1 MFLFIERKIFH
12 EANFRPHFY
21 QTETRKFNPET
32 GIILPPT
39 ALNKQKANVG
49 QVVAVGEK
57 VTSVTVGDEVM
68 FHPFDELETPDPS
81 LVVIREKSLLAILTK
96 EKEL

>member
-1 MFLFIERKIFH
+1 MKPILDRIFIKLKQE
-12 EANFRPHFY
+12 NS
-21 QTETRKFNPET
+21 NSSN
-32 GIILPPT
+32 GIILPKFGID
-39 ALNKQKANVG
+39 KQRANVG

-57 VTSVTVGDEVM
+57 VASVSPGDDVM

>member
-1 MFLFIERKIFH
+1 MKPIFDRIFIKLKQE
-12 EANFRPHFY
+12 NS
-21 QTETRKFNPET
+21 TPET

-39 ALNKQKANVG
+39 ALNMQKANVG

>member
-1 MFLFIERKIFH
+1 MKPIFDRIFIKLKQEKS
-12 EANFRPHFY
+12 
-21 QTETRKFNPET
+21 TPET

-39 ALNKQKANVG
+39 ALNMQKANVG